1 MGMAA
6 ADDLWWKDAVLY
18 CLDVETFADSDGDG
32 CGDFGGL
39 TDRIDYLA
47 GIGVTCLWLMPFY
60 PTPGQ
65 DDGYDVIDFYGVD
78 PRLGTLGDFV
88 AFVRTAAGRGLRII
102 VDLVVNHTSSQ
113 HPWFQQARSDPAS
126 PFRDYYV
133 WRDEAP
139 ESPTDLVFPDTE
151 TSNWAYDGVAGQH
164 YLHRFYAHQP
174 DLNIS
179 NPAVREE
186 IAKIMGF
193 WLQLGVSGFRVDAV
207 PYLLEVLPKG
217 KPRGNAHDVLVAL
230 RAFLS
235 RRRGDAILLGEVN
248 LEPQEVRRFF
258 GEHGD
263 ELDMQFSF
271 LTNQALHL
279 SLARCDD
286 APLRQM
292 LQRLPE
298 VPAGCQWANFVR
310 NHDELTLDKLQPQE
324 RDDVFAAFGPDP
336 GMQLFGRGLRRRLP
350 PMVAGDRRRIELAY
364 SLAFSLPGT
373 PVLLYGEE
381 IGMAENL
388 NIPGRMSVRT
398 PMQWTAE
405 PGGGF
410 STADPASLRRPLPTG
425 EYGPEAV
432 NVAAQQP
439 DTNSLLNWMER
450 LIRRRKET
458 PELGRGNL
466 RLLDSGAPG
475 VLAHRSDYD
484 GGTVLA
490 LHNFTPHERDAT
502 LRLDDGC
509 TALVDLLSDRRHEA
523 SGDVTFRLEG
533 YGYRWYRVI
542 RSAQQPASHG

>member
-207 PYLLEVLPKG
+207 PYLLEVLPEG

-350 PMVAGDRRRIELAY
+350 TMLDGDERAIRMVY
-364 SLAFSLPGT
+364 SLVFSLPGT
-373 PVLLYGEE
+373 PVLFYGEE
-381 IGMAENL
+381 IGMGENL
-388 NIPGRMSVRT
+388 AIEGRMSVRA
-398 PMQWTAE
+398 PMQWSADQH
-405 PGGGF
+405 GGF
-410 STADPASLRRPLPTG
+410 STAADPKALRRPMTEG
-425 EYGPEAV
+425 AFGPAHV
-432 NVAAQQP
+432 NVGAQRRDP
-439 DTNSLLNWMER
+439 ESLLNWFER
-450 LIRRRKET
+450 LIRRRRECPEIGFGKLTLLET
-458 PELGRGNL
+458 GSQLPVAG
-466 RLLDSGAPG
+466 
-475 VLAHRSDYD
+475 
-484 GGTVLA
+484 LA
-490 LHNFTPHERDAT
+490 LLQPGLDHLPRRRDQ
-502 LRLDDGC
+502 RRSP
-509 TALVDLLSDRRHEA
+509 LLSSLPDGMHVGA
-523 SGDVTFRLEG
+523 G
-533 YGYRWYRVI
+533 
-542 RSAQQPASHG
+542 

>member
-1 MGMAA
+1 MAA

-18 CLDVETFADSDGDG
+18 CLDVETFADGDGDG
-32 CGDFGGL
+32 CGDFTGL

-60 PTPGQ
+60 PTPGH

-78 PRLGTLGDFV
+78 PELGTLGDFV
-88 AFVRTAAGRGLRII
+88 AFVRTAAGRGLRVI

-113 HPWFQQARSDPAS
+113 HPWFQQARADRGS
-126 PFRDYYV
+126 PFRDFYV

-139 ESPTDLVFPDTE
+139 EGPTDLVFPDTE
-151 TSNWAYDGVAGQH
+151 TSNWAYDDVAGQY

-207 PYLLEVLPKG
+207 PYLLEVLPEG
-217 KPRGNAHDVLVAL
+217 KPRGDAHDVLVAL

-248 LEPQEVRRFF
+248 LEAQEVRRFF

-292 LQRLPE
+292 LQRLPD

-310 NHDELTLDKLQPQE
+310 NHDELTLDKLQSHE

-336 GMQLFGRGLRRRLP
+336 DMQLFGRGLRRRLP
-350 PMVAGDRRRIELAY
+350 SMVGGDRRRIELAY

-388 NIPGRMSVRT
+388 NIPGRLSVRT

-410 STADPASLRRPLPTG
+410 STADPASLRRPLTTG
-425 EYGPEAV
+425 AYGPE
-432 NVAAQQP
+432 
-439 DTNSLLNWMER
+439 
-450 LIRRRKET
+450 
-458 PELGRGNL
+458 
-466 RLLDSGAPG
+466 
-475 VLAHRSDYD
+475 
-484 GGTVLA
+484 
-490 LHNFTPHERDAT
+490 
-502 LRLDDGC
+502 
-509 TALVDLLSDRRHEA
+509 
-523 SGDVTFRLEG
+523 
-533 YGYRWYRVI
+533 
-542 RSAQQPASHG
+542 